1 MKKLLTIVLVLAL
14 AQIAF
19 GGSAILTSGG
29 KSALELG
36 PTGDVTVG
44 QVITVDMTSDS
55 ELTGLKYVDFVPSDT
70 CEEDGKPT
78 IAVGAWTACMNP
90 ATANNGT
97 LIGQDII
104 DAAAA
109 MTLGWSLGTGGK
121 GVATGTVLYSFS
133 ATVNGYG
140 RIDPAYQNPPD
151 LYYDKNNPAGTSF
164 YMGLGN
170 AGLEIVPEPMT
181 IALLGLGGLFLLRR
195 RK

>member
-29 KSALELG
+29 KSTLEMG
-36 PTGDVTVG
+36 VDVTVG
-44 QVITVDMTSDS
+44 DVITVDMVSDS
-55 ELTGLKYVDFVPSDT
+55 ELTGLVYIDFVPSETGVGD
-70 CEEDGKPT
+70 DHAKPT
-78 IAVGAWTACMNP
+78 IAVGAWAPCFQFV
-90 ATANNGT
+90 ANNGT
-97 LIGQDII
+97 LVGQDII
-104 DAAAA
+104 DASAF

-164 YMGLGN
+164 YMGIGN